1 MIKEQTN
8 AMLNTKIPARDTET
22 GEVIYITLE
31 EKMKYDANKQAQNEI
46 EQQAKRDQ
54 EIRLQEGEHDQY
66 MSSPIRTE
74 LQGVRN

>member
-1 MIKEQTN
+1 
-8 AMLNTKIPARDTET
+8 
-22 GEVIYITLE
+22 
-31 EKMKYDANKQAQNEI
+31 MKYDANKQAQNEI